1 MQIVFNVMF
10 RKKRKQNGCGCVYV
24 VTLSCV
30 NGLAL
35 RSFTLGVAQQH
46 STRHFGMPFQPVVFD
61 WHCFLRSLANNT
73 MLDREIIHANIKTLS
88 YEI

>member
-10 RKKRKQNGCGCVYV
+10 RKKRNQNRFGCVYV

-30 NGLAL
+30 NSTSRGLAI

-46 STRHFGMPFQPVVFD
+46 STSHFGMPSQPVVFD
-61 WHCFLRSLANNT
+61 WHCFRRSLANNT
-73 MLDREIIHANIKTLS
+73 MLDREIIHANIKN
-88 YEI
+88 